1 MTTPSVADGEP
12 ELIGRCY
19 TKARRAP
26 LVYGVIRDVRGGQGI
41 RLPGGPYT
49 LTQLASI
56 IATVAVL
63 LLSRPV
69 WGGHGWVDAALLI
82 GLPFAVSFAV
92 RQLHI
97 DGRNPVAAMAS
108 VVMLLAAPRAGRLH
122 GRACRLSRAARAA
135 ALITLGEPAPAPGA
149 VEPSPAAA
157 AAPVPA
163 VLKTPGS
170 SGAGMSAAGPRR
182 RVPPDLLTVSPSSG
196 TPLPVASGVQAL
208 LARRTPSKD

>member
-56 IATVAVL
+56 ITTVALL

-122 GRACRLSRAARAA
+122 GRACRPSRAARAA
-135 ALITLGEPAPAPGA
+135 ALITLGEPATAPEA
-149 VEPSPAAA
+149 VASSPAS

-163 VLKTPGS
+163 ALKAPGP
-170 SGAGMSAAGPRR
+170 SGAGMSATGPRR
-182 RVPPDLLTVSPSSG
+182 LPPDPPTFSSSSG
-196 TPLPVASGVQAL
+196 AQVPVASGVQAL